1 MTDPDVQYLRSL
13 ASGYANSF
21 INGWQTEYR
30 HLNAIADRLESF
42 MQAPSGQQAE
52 PTDLKALAIQCGG
65 TTLRSLLQPSPASN
79 PSGQRRRRMPDP
91 IHYLEPTPIV
101 FKSIVVYNDNG
112 MIKVEL
118 QDASG
123 SIVHTFMSTGSFDG
137 TSKLRLSMGGRV
149 TVTREL

>member
-1 MTDPDVQYLRSL
+1 
-13 ASGYANSF
+13 
-21 INGWQTEYR
+21 
-30 HLNAIADRLESF
+30 
-42 MQAPSGQQAE
+42 
-52 PTDLKALAIQCGG
+52 
-65 TTLRSLLQPSPASN
+65 
-79 PSGQRRRRMPDP
+79 MPDP